1 MTRLAVNASLRRVA
15 APAGVAAAVTAV
27 GGALVVLGP
36 GVLVPFRC
44 PFLAL
49 TGLACPFCG
58 GTRGAAALARGDLV
72 VAFGLNALTTVLLL
86 GVAVLWVGWL
96 VARVRGQRVRLD
108 ARVGVLGRPA
118 GGLRGVRR
126 AAQPPRPHAALAP

>member
-15 APAGVAAAVTAV
+15 APAGVAAAVAAV

-44 PFLAL
+44 PFLAM

-58 GTRGAAALARGDLV
+58 GTRGAAALARGDV
-72 VAFGLNALTTVLLL
+72 VAAFGLNALTTVLLL
-86 GVAVLWVGWL
+86 GVALLWVGWL
-96 VARVRGQRVRLD
+96 VARLRGQRFGWTPGSAFWIGLLVVSVVF
-108 ARVGVLGRPA
+108 AVLRNLPGPTS
-118 GGLRGVRR
+118 
-126 AAQPPRPHAALAP
+126 ALAP